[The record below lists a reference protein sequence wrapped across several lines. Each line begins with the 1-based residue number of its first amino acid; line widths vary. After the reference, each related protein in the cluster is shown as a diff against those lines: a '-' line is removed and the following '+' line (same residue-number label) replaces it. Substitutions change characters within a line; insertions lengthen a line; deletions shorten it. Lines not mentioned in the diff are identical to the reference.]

1 MWGGEGGREVCW
13 TYFFLPGTL
22 LRPCPLKGH
31 RVLRSACCL
40 VLRWWPRPLTH
51 PSMAT
56 RTALSPAA
64 TAGSG
69 SAHPPPRAARGGRRS
84 VHPRGSGWRPATP
97 ARAAP
102 PPPPPHLGRTEPAR
116 GAGCR
121 RRQPRGG
128 VSCDPRSASRGA
140 PVAERGGA
148 ARLGCRH
155 GLEGGGGGGE
165 LAMRLGGAAWPT
177 PPVWSRTAGMQM
189 AATDW
194 PDAGCRRLP
203 ALFSS
208 SPPLLQG
215 RDRRADRSKGTLWS
229 ALLTANLKKRRFCQT
244 EVMQLILDLCGALR
258 TGL

>member
-165 LAMRLGGAAWPT
+165 LAMTHRRRRGWGVQPGPPPQFGREQRGCKWPPLIGQTPGAADFPRFSL
-177 PPVWSRTAGMQM
+177 PPRHCCKGGIGE
-189 AATDW
+189 
-194 PDAGCRRLP
+194 PI
-203 ALFSS
+203 
-208 SPPLLQG
+208 
-215 RDRRADRSKGTLWS
+215 DRRGRSG
-229 ALLTANLKKRRFCQT
+229 RRFSR
-244 EVMQLILDLCGALR
+244 R
-258 TGL
+258 T